1 MRHRLAD
8 VGPGDPEEHDGD
20 RLDYADSVAGEFHSV
35 AGLEENLTRR
45 RIFRHE
51 PINETSV
58 ALVDPE
64 YVFHTPSS
72 VPSHDVAS
80 WNGQDARVALEELD
94 SLIAGNVRATRA
106 RLRLRQEDLADE
118 MGWTRAMVTS
128 LESGTRR
135 VTLTDAVSLCRA
147 LKVDLRELLQGAR
160 DETLEA
166 LGL

>member
-1 MRHRLAD
+1 M
-8 VGPGDPEEHDGD
+8 
-20 RLDYADSVAGEFHSV
+20 
-35 AGLEENLTRR
+35 
-45 RIFRHE
+45 
-51 PINETSV
+51 
-58 ALVDPE
+58 
-64 YVFHTPSS
+64 
-72 VPSHDVAS
+72 
-80 WNGQDARVALEELD
+80 ALEELD